1 MKLRIFSSSRQIR
14 EYYNQKKRKNA
25 LLDSAIH
32 IGEFLDKVCLSNF
45 YKASSYE
52 SLLLMQEACL
62 KSKDLEKKLGISVEF
77 FAFLKNNEYLF
88 SFFKELSLEKKSIE
102 DLKNNDYYA
111 TYNEHLEI
119 LDEVYKNY
127 LALLEKNSFYDDL
140 SLPKNYTLNKDFLDE
155 YEAIVYDLQGFLSTF
170 EENLLSEISQIKE
183 VVLSFKTSKF
193 NLEYLL
199 KLDFLKI
206 F

>member
-170 EENLLSEISQIKE
+170 EENLLSEISQI
-183 VVLSFKTSKF
+183 
-193 NLEYLL
+193 
-199 KLDFLKI
+199 
-206 F
+206 

>member
-1 MKLRIFSSSRQIR
+1 
-14 EYYNQKKRKNA
+14 
-25 LLDSAIH
+25 
-32 IGEFLDKVCLSNF
+32 LDKVCLSNF
-45 YKASSYE
+45 HKASSYE

-140 SLPKNYTLNKDFLDE
+140 SLPKNYTLN
-155 YEAIVYDLQGFLSTF
+155 
-170 EENLLSEISQIKE
+170 
-183 VVLSFKTSKF
+183 
-193 NLEYLL
+193 
-199 KLDFLKI
+199 
-206 F
+206 

>member
-14 EYYNQKKRKNA
+14 EYYNQKKQQNS

-45 YKASSYE
+45 HKVSSYE

-140 SLPKNYTLNKDFLDE
+140 SLPKNYTLHKDFLDE
-155 YEAIVYDLQGFLSTF
+155 YEAIVYDLQGFLSKF

-193 NLEYLL
+193 NLE
-199 KLDFLKI
+199 
-206 F
+206 